1 MHYEDVGVIFYL
13 VGAVL
18 LLIAA
23 YIGIRDRI
31 QKMLGDREDMREY
44 LMLELQRNQTDP
56 NRLPD

>member
-23 YIGIRDRI
+23 YISINRRI
-31 QKMLGDREDMREY
+31 QNMLQDRENMREY